1 MKIKIQKLRDHAL
14 LPAYQSPLAAG
25 ADLYAATEEPL
36 TLAPMDRALVPTGI
50 AAQPDRED
58 CVLLIA
64 ARSGLAVKKGVTLSN
79 GIGVVDADYR
89 GEICVGLVNLGKE
102 TVTMPTPDSSARAG
116 TPQPASVSLM
126 ACRVKLSP
134 PMRMSAASAFPSA
147 AALSATRSTT

>member
-102 TVTMPTPDSSARAG
+102 TVTIAPGERIAQLLVMPILRADFEEADTLDKTERGAGGFGHTG
-116 TPQPASVSLM
+116 T
-126 ACRVKLSP
+126 K
-134 PMRMSAASAFPSA
+134 
-147 AALSATRSTT
+147 

>member
-1 MKIKIQKLRDHAL
+1 MTIRIQKLRENAA
-14 LPAYQSPLAAG
+14 LPAYQSDMAAG
-25 ADLYAATEEPL
+25 ADLYAALDAPL

-89 GEICVGLVNLGKE
+89 GELCVGLVNLGPD
-102 TVTMPTPDSSARAG
+102 TVTIEPGDRIAQLLVMPVLRAVFTEADSLDG
-116 TPQPASVSLM
+116 TGRGTGGFGHTGS
-126 ACRVKLSP
+126 K
-134 PMRMSAASAFPSA
+134 
-147 AALSATRSTT
+147 

>member
-1 MKIKIQKLRDHAL
+1 MVLKLHTGILEIKIQKLRDHAL

-102 TVTMPTPDSSARAG
+102 TVTIAPGERIAQLLVMPILRADFEEADTLDKTERGAGGFGHTG
-116 TPQPASVSLM
+116 T
-126 ACRVKLSP
+126 K
-134 PMRMSAASAFPSA
+134 
-147 AALSATRSTT
+147 

>member
-1 MKIKIQKLRDHAL
+1 MKIRIQKLRDHAL

-102 TVTMPTPDSSARAG
+102 TVTIAPGERIAQLLVMPILRADFEEADTLDKTERGAGGFGHTG
-116 TPQPASVSLM
+116 T
-126 ACRVKLSP
+126 K
-134 PMRMSAASAFPSA
+134 
-147 AALSATRSTT
+147 

>member
-1 MKIKIQKLRDHAL
+1 MTIRIQKLRDNAH

-25 ADLYAATEEPL
+25 ADLYAALEEPI
-36 TLAPMDRALVPTGI
+36 TLAPMDRVLVPTGI
-50 AAQPDRED
+50 AAQPEEED

-102 TVTMPTPDSSARAG
+102 AVTIAPGERIAQLLVMPILRAVFAEADTQEDTERGAGGFGHTG
-116 TPQPASVSLM
+116 T
-126 ACRVKLSP
+126 K
-134 PMRMSAASAFPSA
+134 
-147 AALSATRSTT
+147 

>member
-1 MKIKIQKLRDHAL
+1 MVGAIILLCISFFIRDHAL

-50 AAQPDRED
+50 AA
-58 CVLLIA
+58 
-64 ARSGLAVKKGVTLSN
+64 RSGLAVKKGVTLSN

-102 TVTMPTPDSSARAG
+102 TVTIAPGERIAQLLVMPILRADFEEADTLDKTERGAGGFGHTG
-116 TPQPASVSLM
+116 T
-126 ACRVKLSP
+126 K
-134 PMRMSAASAFPSA
+134 
-147 AALSATRSTT
+147 